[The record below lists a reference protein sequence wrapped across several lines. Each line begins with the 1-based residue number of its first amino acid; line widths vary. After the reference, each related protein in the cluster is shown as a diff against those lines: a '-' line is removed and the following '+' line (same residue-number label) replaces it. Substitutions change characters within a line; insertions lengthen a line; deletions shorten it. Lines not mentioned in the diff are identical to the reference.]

1 MLSVQLLYICSFH
14 LVPRFFFFFF
24 PDGPKVS
31 SQTENLLWKLLNS
44 MGLLHLL
51 GVSDDF
57 DNYGHIIVY
66 CMVEKCN
73 FDKQRWFSYK

>member
-1 MLSVQLLYICSFH
+1 MYICSFH
-14 LVPRFFFFFF
+14 LVPRFIFC

-31 SQTENLLWKLLNS
+31 SQTENLLWKLLIS
-44 MGLLHLL
+44 MVLLHLS
-51 GVSDDF
+51 GVSGDF
-57 DNYGHIIVY
+57 DSYGHIIVY